1 MNQIA
6 VILSIYRKDNLSCV
20 KESLDSLFTQTF
32 SSTDIFLQLDGCID
46 NEVKGYLSNLPKTNI
61 FIFERTQNKG
71 LACSLNDL
79 LRIVLPKGYQY
90 VARMDADDISMPER
104 FEKQVKLLDN
114 NPNIGVV
121 GCWHGFVGNNKIFKR
136 PVSNKEIK
144 NIIFWECP
152 LHHPATMLRK
162 SVLIENN
169 IIYEEK
175 YSPAEDFALWVYLF
189 DKTDFYNI
197 PEVLFIYR
205 NNYENTTTVQNIKME
220 IGINNVLNHL
230 ITSHP
235 REYER
240 AEIKKKLK
248 KHIKIM
254 FSPLKYFLEPFAI
267 IKYLF
272 KLLMT
277 KG

>member
-1 MNQIA
+1 MKVSVLMPIYNTKEEYLRTAIESILNQTYKDYEFLIYDDA
-6 VILSIYRKDNLSCV
+6 SNIDLQSIVMSYNDERIIYKKFEKNQEISKIRNELVKDSRG
-20 KESLDSLFTQTF
+20 E
-32 SSTDIFLQLDGCID
+32 
-46 NEVKGYLSNLPKTNI
+46 YLAI
-61 FIFERTQNKG
+61 
-71 LACSLNDL
+71 
-79 LRIVLPKGYQY
+79 
-90 VARMDADDISMPER
+90 MDHDDISLPER